1 MRKEETHMRRPALFT
16 VVGVL
21 VVIWLLG
28 LILDFWWPEINA
40 VLAIALV
47 VLLYTMFSSRETVE

>member
-1 MRKEETHMRRPALFT
+1 MRRSVLFS

-21 VVIWLLG
+21 VVVWLLG
-28 LILDFWWPEINA
+28 LVFDIWWPEINVILA
-40 VLAIALV
+40 VAVV